1 MSLVSLVKQLRD
13 ETGASVALCR
23 ECLEEAEGDMAKAKE
38 CLRKKGVEVAAKKSS
53 RATGEGTIGVYL
65 HSNGKIASLVSL
77 RSETDFV
84 ARNDEFKQLAKDLAM
99 QVAAMQPLYR
109 APGDIPNEIKEKEK
123 EIEAAKIAK
132 EGKPANIIDTIIDG
146 KLRKYYET
154 VCLLCQPFVKDDTRS
169 VESVIQ
175 EKIQKLGENI
185 EVGEFVRMTV

>member
-1 MSLVSLVKQLRD
+1 MSLVSSIKQLRY

-23 ECLEEAEGDMAKAKE
+23 ECLEEADGVMAKAKE

-65 HSNGKIASLVSL
+65 HSNGRLASFVSL

-99 QVAAMQPLYR
+99 QVAAMQPLYL
-109 APGDIPNEIKEKEK
+109 APGDIPNEIKEKEEK
-123 EIEAAKIAK
+123 
-132 EGKPANIIDTIIDG
+132 DG
-146 KLRKYYET
+146 NLRKYCQT
-154 VCLLCQPFVKDDTRS
+154 ACLLNQPFIKDETRS

-185 EVGEFVRMTV
+185 EVGEFVRMVV